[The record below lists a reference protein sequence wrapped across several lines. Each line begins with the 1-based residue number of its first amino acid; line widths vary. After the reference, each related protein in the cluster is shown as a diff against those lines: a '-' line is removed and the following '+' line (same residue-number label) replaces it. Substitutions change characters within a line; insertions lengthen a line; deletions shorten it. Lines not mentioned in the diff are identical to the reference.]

1 MDLAK
6 QAQVLKPC
14 FWTHQRDD
22 LKLKLIAALA
32 CLVLAKASNLA
43 TPWLL
48 GLLVDK
54 LNGEALVST
63 WILGAIG
70 LVVVY
75 AISRLLAL
83 VFSELREV
91 LFTHV
96 SQHAIRVLTRQTF
109 AHLHQLP
116 LDFHLSRHTGS
127 LDRLIDRGTKAI
139 DFVMLV
145 PCFLVCFLAFFDGIR
160 GLS

>member
-6 QAQVLKPC
+6 QARFLKPY

-22 LKLKLIAALA
+22 LKLKLIAALG

-83 VFSELREV
+83 VFSEFREV
-91 LFTHV
+91 CLPMFPNMPSV
-96 SQHAIRVLTRQTF
+96 S
-109 AHLHQLP
+109 
-116 LDFHLSRHTGS
+116 
-127 LDRLIDRGTKAI
+127 
-139 DFVMLV
+139 
-145 PCFLVCFLAFFDGIR
+145 
-160 GLS
+160 